1 MSDTLIVHWDFDPIL
16 LSIGSFSIHWYGL
29 LFALAFIA
37 GYHIMQ
43 LITKAEGRTDLDL
56 DTLLYYIM
64 GGTIVGA
71 RLAHC
76 LFYDPTYYLS
86 HPLDI
91 FKIWEGG
98 LASHGGAVGLILALY
113 FYAKR
118 YDVSFLWLTDRIA
131 IPSALGGAMVRLANF
146 LNSEIVGNPTHSN
159 WGVIFEKVDEL
170 PRHPVQ
176 LYESFAYIMIFAW
189 LVKVY
194 LRYGKN
200 TPYGLLTGM
209 FLTSVFSVRFI
220 LEFFKTPQAA
230 YEAGNFIS
238 VGQWLSIP
246 FIIVGIVLI
255 QRAKRAPAMNIL

>member
-1 MSDTLIVHWDFDPIL
+1 
-16 LSIGSFSIHWYGL
+16 
-29 LFALAFIA
+29 
-37 GYHIMQ
+37 
-43 LITKAEGRTDLDL
+43 
-56 DTLLYYIM
+56 
-64 GGTIVGA
+64 
-71 RLAHC
+71 
-76 LFYDPTYYLS
+76 
-86 HPLDI
+86 
-91 FKIWEGG
+91 
-98 LASHGGAVGLILALY
+98 
-113 FYAKR
+113 
-118 YDVSFLWLTDRIA
+118 
-131 IPSALGGAMVRLANF
+131 MVRLANF

-255 QRAKRAPAMNIL
+255 QRAKRAPALNIL